1 MPDEATH
8 EVEAR
13 PPYNQHLSP
22 DSEFRKYRSRD
33 EAEAAM
39 AQAGWA
45 DARADVWESPVVF
58 ENEDDAVLYLRT
70 IILQHQANALPAAL
84 SDAFLRDV
92 VRETILRFGEPFVAD
107 YVRLDLWA
115 TAPG

>member
-1 MPDEATH
+1 MT
-8 EVEAR
+8 R
-13 PPYNQHLSP
+13 
-22 DSEFRKYRSRD
+22 
-33 EAEAAM
+33 
-39 AQAGWA
+39 AGWA
-45 DARADVWESPVVF
+45 DARAHVWESPVVF

-70 IILQHQANALPAAL
+70 IILQHQANALPTDL

-92 VRETILRFGEPFVAD
+92 VRETIRRFGEPFVAD